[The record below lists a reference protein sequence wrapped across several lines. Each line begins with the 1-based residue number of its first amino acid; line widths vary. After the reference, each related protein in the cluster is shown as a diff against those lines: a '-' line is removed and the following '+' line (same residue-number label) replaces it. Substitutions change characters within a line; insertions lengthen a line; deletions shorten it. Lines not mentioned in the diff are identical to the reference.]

1 MEVSV
6 MLGFFPDS
14 CYSVRWFGALGIF
27 FVLIIVILQQ
37 FVRQVT
43 TEPDLLPNKIF
54 PLPGLSVGGHQ
65 LS

>member
-1 MEVSV
+1 MCHVRVLSRFLLFHELVW
-6 MLGFFPDS
+6 
-14 CYSVRWFGALGIF
+14 SVRDLFRLG
-27 FVLIIVILQQ
+27 IIVILQQ